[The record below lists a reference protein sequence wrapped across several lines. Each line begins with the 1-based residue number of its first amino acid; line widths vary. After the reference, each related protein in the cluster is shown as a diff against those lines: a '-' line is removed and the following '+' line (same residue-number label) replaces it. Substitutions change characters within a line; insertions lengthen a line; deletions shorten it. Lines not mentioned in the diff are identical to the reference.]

1 MTTGASVA
9 GRILAQNG
17 AVTMDTNQITVGS
30 CGGSSSGDPHFIT
43 FDGLYYSL
51 MTPGDFILVRSPT
64 VVVQARHALICS
76 GAAVNVAAAAQ
87 LGSDRVA
94 VFVAPLRVFVNG
106 APTTLTSAA
115 TRLPGGATA
124 SLNNAVVKVVG
135 TQGSVTFTGL
145 SSGGISGWINLG
157 ITLTSSLSTVT
168 GLLGNSDGNPS
179 NDLAT
184 RDGQNLAL
192 PVTSSQGLDAFAATW
207 AVPPSESLFGG
218 VTSLASQQSSTC
230 PPSASALSA
239 AQAVCT
245 TAGISNPT
253 LLEACMFDV
262 AVTGNPDAAEVF
274 VSLPPPKLVL
284 SFDDVG
290 AAVQRPVNDV
300 AGCSTTPG
308 RRGGANAMAPARGGR
323 DRVLAPPTPVRSEP
337 FRREARAADRPP
349 RVADPDGFTQR
360 HTGGPMTSRMR
371 AAVVEQFGTTVVLR
385 ERDVPSPGAGQ
396 ILVKTTACGVCHS
409 DLHAAR
415 GDWPLKP
422 ALPFIPG
429 HEAIGVVAALGSGV
443 TTVREGDRVGVPWLY
458 STCGQCEY
466 CLTGRENVCPDAQFG
481 GYTRDGGFADYLLAD
496 PRYVAHIPAGIPATQ
511 AAPIICAGVTTYKG
525 IKQTE
530 ARPGE
535 WIAISGAGGLGHMA
549 IQYAKAMG
557 LHVCA
562 VDIDDGK
569 LAHASRLGAD
579 LVVNASVG
587 DPQAAVRK
595 GTGGGAH
602 GVLITAPSL
611 GAFKQGVGMTRRGG
625 TCVLIGLPP
634 GEARSRSSMLWRTAS
649 PCADR
654 SSGRARTWRRRSL
667 SPQTGGSK
675 PTSSYSPWHRST
687 RSSGGSSTATLPP
700 AWSST
705 SRGAQR
711 RANRHDPHD
720 RCRLCERA

>member
-1 MTTGASVA
+1 MGNIMTDRSLRILILAAFAAMFLACGQGQPEPLGVSGASLVAASSPRPQWLPTAAPSLGTASGFAVLGGSTVINTGATTIVGNLGVAPGVTITGFPPGVISGGTVDAGDAVAQQAETDVTTAYNVLAGDTCDQDLTGTDLGGLTLQQGVYCFSTSAQLTGTLTLDAQGNADAVFIFQIGSTLTTASGAAITMINGGQSCNVFWQVGSSATLGVGTTFTGSILALTSITVTTGASVA

-290 AAVQRPVNDV
+290 AAVQRPVNHV

-308 RRGGANAMAPARGGR
+308 G
-323 DRVLAPPTPVRSEP
+323 
-337 FRREARAADRPP
+337 
-349 RVADPDGFTQR
+349 
-360 HTGGPMTSRMR
+360 
-371 AAVVEQFGTTVVLR
+371 
-385 ERDVPSPGAGQ
+385 
-396 ILVKTTACGVCHS
+396 
-409 DLHAAR
+409 
-415 GDWPLKP
+415 
-422 ALPFIPG
+422 
-429 HEAIGVVAALGSGV
+429 
-443 TTVREGDRVGVPWLY
+443 
-458 STCGQCEY
+458 
-466 CLTGRENVCPDAQFG
+466 
-481 GYTRDGGFADYLLAD
+481 
-496 PRYVAHIPAGIPATQ
+496 
-511 AAPIICAGVTTYKG
+511 
-525 IKQTE
+525 
-530 ARPGE
+530 
-535 WIAISGAGGLGHMA
+535 
-549 IQYAKAMG
+549 
-557 LHVCA
+557 
-562 VDIDDGK
+562 
-569 LAHASRLGAD
+569 
-579 LVVNASVG
+579 
-587 DPQAAVRK
+587 
-595 GTGGGAH
+595 
-602 GVLITAPSL
+602 
-611 GAFKQGVGMTRRGG
+611 
-625 TCVLIGLPP
+625 
-634 GEARSRSSMLWRTAS
+634 GEARTPWLLLAAAVIAS
-649 PCADR
+649 
-654 SSGRARTWRRRSL
+654 WRRQRPSGQNLSAERPARPIGHRGWLTRMASL
-667 SPQTGGSK
+667 SD
-675 PTSSYSPWHRST
+675 T
-687 RSSGGSSTATLPP
+687 REV
-700 AWSST
+700 
-705 SRGAQR
+705 R
-711 RANRHDPHD
+711 
-720 RCRLCERA
+720 